1 MAHSSWDTLYTRV
14 QICAVRMELISPYF
28 RVYVVMWLYIT
39 WKEQLWEIISISK
52 YYNFKKRL
60 DKEYVIISN
69 EQ

>member
-1 MAHSSWDTLYTRV
+1 
-14 QICAVRMELISPYF
+14 
-28 RVYVVMWLYIT
+28 MWLYIT